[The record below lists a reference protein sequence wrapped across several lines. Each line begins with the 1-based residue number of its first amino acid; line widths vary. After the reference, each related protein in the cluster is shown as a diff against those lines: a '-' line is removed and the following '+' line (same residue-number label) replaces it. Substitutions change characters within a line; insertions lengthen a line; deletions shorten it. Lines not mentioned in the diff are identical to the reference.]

1 MLLEPDLGL
10 NPMLDGADVP
20 ESRALDQEHDD
31 HQLVVSPGVSV
42 ALPLI
47 GELGSSLL
55 GCSAEQETGGR
66 HS

>member
-1 MLLEPDLGL
+1 MPLEPDLGPDL
-10 NPMLDGADVP
+10 ELDDTDVP
-20 ESRALDQEHDD
+20 ESRALDQEQDG
-31 HQLVVSPGVSV
+31 HQHVVIPGVSV

-55 GCSAEQETGGR
+55 GCSAEQGTGGR